1 MQPNIKNIAKQAFLY
16 SIAVLG
22 VAGLIALVDFSNTW
36 IHFLY
41 PNFPSWTTAFI
52 FALPT
57 VTIGVAVWRRL
68 RESDIL
74 KYEFITTVTHKFRT
88 PLTHIKWASEN
99 LAQEQLS
106 ENGVTQIGYIQDA
119 NAKLVEL
126 TDLLVN
132 ASETENALYKYR
144 TERVDIGS
152 LIDEV
157 LKRTNDHVVAR
168 CMKIERNVPAGL
180 EVMCDT
186 ARMRFVIHTLVENAI
201 NYSKDNCSIIV
212 NVEKKDNMIII
223 SVKDSGIGIAKEELP
238 RMFTKF
244 YRGKEARS
252 TDTEG
257 MGIGLYMTH
266 DIVTRHHG
274 KIWVE
279 SEGPGKGSTFSISL
293 PVAE

>member
-1 MQPNIKNIAKQAFLY
+1 
-16 SIAVLG
+16 
-22 VAGLIALVDFSNTW
+22 
-36 IHFLY
+36 
-41 PNFPSWTTAFI
+41 
-52 FALPT
+52 
-57 VTIGVAVWRRL
+57 
-68 RESDIL
+68 
-74 KYEFITTVTHKFRT
+74 
-88 PLTHIKWASEN
+88 
-99 LAQEQLS
+99 
-106 ENGVTQIGYIQDA
+106 
-119 NAKLVEL
+119 
-126 TDLLVN
+126 
-132 ASETENALYKYR
+132 
-144 TERVDIGS
+144 
-152 LIDEV
+152 
-157 LKRTNDHVVAR
+157 
-168 CMKIERNVPAGL
+168 
-180 EVMCDT
+180 
-186 ARMRFVIHTLVENAI
+186 MRFVIQTLVENAI